1 MWHGDIRLGD
11 TIDLKFTTRQFSSG
25 APFTLAGTPSV
36 AAYPSNSTT
45 EITAGITL
53 TVDFDARTGLN
64 NIRVVATSGN
74 GYLTATNYTL
84 VVTAGTVDG
93 VSVVGE
99 CVGSFSIEA
108 RSALMPTV
116 AARTLAVSAG
126 GAADADAVAIS
137 ADTVAA
143 DRLET
148 MLDGTGGNT
157 LSLGQLNV
165 VNSTGTAIIASST
178 GGGGEGITATG
189 NGAGAGMRVTGGATG
204 KGLHT
209 QGGVTSGDGLYSE
222 ALASGSGIIA
232 RAAGTGDGILAQG
245 PGAVSSGTSSG
256 FRADATVNGHGLFL
270 QGSGTGHGIFA
281 QGTSG
286 IRAEGSSGGAGI
298 AALGGA
304 TGHGIQALG
313 GVTSGDGINTAAV
326 GSGDGIEGVAV
337 GAGNFGLKASLAT
350 DMINAVALAADAVAE
365 IQAGLATAAALA
377 TVQADTDDIQA
388 KIGVPVVTLAADIAV
403 IDDFVDTEVAAIL
416 AAVDTEVA
424 AIKLK
429 TDNLPEG
436 IQKNAILNNFEFEM
450 VDSADHVTPKTGLA
464 VTAERSIDGG
474 AYAACANAVVEV
486 SAGTYK
492 INLAATDT
500 NGDFITLKFTGAG
513 ADATKISF
521 KTES

>member
-1 MWHGDIRLGD
+1 M
-11 TIDLKFTTRQFSSG
+11 
-25 APFTLAGTPSV
+25 
-36 AAYPSNSTT
+36 
-45 EITAGITL
+45 
-53 TVDFDARTGLN
+53 
-64 NIRVVATSGN
+64 N
-74 GYLTATNYTL
+74 GYLRQSTAAQVRTIGPFIDDTDFKTLENALTIANTDIILKKNGAASVAKNSGGATADGSAGLYHLTWDATDSNTVGELYGSVKVAGAL
-84 VVTAGTVDG
+84 VVFF
-93 VSVVGE
+93 SYVVLE
-99 CVGSFSIEA
+99 EA
-108 RSALMPTV
+108 VYDALYAAAAPGYLQPTV
-116 AARTLAVSAG
+116 AARTLNVSAG
-126 GAADADAVAIS
+126 GVADADAVAIS

-165 VNSTGTAIIASST
+165 VNSAGSAIVASST
-178 GGGGEGITATG
+178 GGGGHGITASGNAAGEGLRVEGGATGFGLHARGGTTSGSAIRAISGLIG
-189 NGAGAGMRVTGGATG
+189 NGIEVLGGLTSGAAISAIAQGSGSGISATGVGANPGILATGGATG
-204 KGLHT
+204 
-209 QGGVTSGDGLYSE
+209 D
-222 ALASGSGIIA
+222 
-232 RAAGTGDGILAQG
+232 
-245 PGAVSSGTSSG
+245 
-256 FRADATVNGHGLFL
+256 
-270 QGSGTGHGIFA
+270 
-281 QGTSG
+281 G
-286 IRAEGSSGGAGI
+286 IRARGGA
-298 AALGGA
+298 
-304 TGHGIQALG
+304 
-313 GVTSGDGINTAAV
+313 TSGDGINTAAV

-337 GAGNFGLKASLAT
+337 GAGNFGLKATLAT

-377 TVQADTDDIQA
+377 TVQTDTDDIQA
-388 KIGVPVVTLAADIAV
+388 KIGTPVVTLAADIAV

-450 VDSADHVTPKTGLA
+450 VDSADHVTPKTGLT

-486 SAGTYK
+486 SVGTYK